1 MVILRTSY
9 GRSGIRCHAS
19 FITRQRHRTGGKVTV
34 KQLTMKR
41 VLFFAA
47 LCCAML
53 FQTLNAQDI
62 IFTKQSTRI
71 DAKILE
77 VSATEVRY
85 KKTSNPDG
93 PTFVMSTSEI
103 SSILYANGEVQHI
116 SEMQQPLTQ
125 PQNDNKS
132 TKNGSFVLYQKSS
145 AIVSEESYPYEISGL
160 EKMIGTVKYE
170 EYKAAQKHFK
180 RGDWAVSF
188 GWVDMFT
195 GGLLIF
201 WSMAKGDFINQ
212 FFPGIED
219 YRHHFL
225 SVGGLLLVASDV
237 LLPVGYIV
245 KGVNA
250 GRISRI
256 AEGYNAT
263 HNKGT
268 ELSLSM
274 SPTLMNNHGQIA
286 PGVGLTL
293 RF

>member
-34 KQLTMKR
+34 KQLTMKH

-62 IFTKQSTRI
+62 IVTKQATRI

-77 VSATEVRY
+77 VSDTEVRY
-85 KKTSNPDG
+85 KKTSNMDG

-103 SSILYANGEVQHI
+103 SSILYANGEVMVMGKSDKANTAKYDDKPVVMLHREFDEII
-116 SEMQQPLTQ
+116 S
-125 PQNDNKS
+125 NDGNEVPNLKEII
-132 TKNGSFVLYQKSS
+132 G
-145 AIVSEESYPYEISGL
+145 EEQYLSYIE
-160 EKMIGTVKYE
+160 
-170 EYKAAQKHFK
+170 AQKQYQS
-180 RGDWAVSF
+180 GDNSVTI
-188 GWVDMFT
+188 GWLFFLGSCT
-195 GGLLIF
+195 CCAIGLYGENTGLL
-201 WSMAKGDFINQ
+201 
-212 FFPGIED
+212 
-219 YRHHFL
+219 
-225 SVGGLLLVASDV
+225 VGGALVEILSDV
-237 LLPVGYIV
+237 LLISGYVGR
-245 KGVNA
+245 GVAA
-250 GRISRI
+250 GKISRI
-256 AEGYNAT
+256 AEGYNAS
-263 HNKGT
+263 HQLFP